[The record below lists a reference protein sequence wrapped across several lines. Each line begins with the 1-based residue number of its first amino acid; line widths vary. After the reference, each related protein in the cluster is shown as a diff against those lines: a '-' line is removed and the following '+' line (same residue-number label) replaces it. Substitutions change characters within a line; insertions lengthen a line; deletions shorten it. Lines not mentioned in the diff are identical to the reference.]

1 LASLINGFLFK
12 RVDRSDKHLMEMI
25 YRLRF
30 EVYAKQ
36 CNFINEGDYPLELES
51 DEYDKDSV
59 HFAAINPRGM
69 VVATARIILPQVQ
82 LSPLL
87 KTFPHLTSEYSPE
100 IENIAEISRFMICKK
115 SRHSVIPDGDL
126 SSISLNNFRF
136 RSGNRLPDHA
146 QFSKAFSPG
155 IIIQGLCQEIFREMQ
170 KRGIKYWCALME
182 KSLGK
187 LLSKYGFKLE
197 CVGERTDFYGPVRPY
212 VGIVSEFQTTRL
224 VDTFSFNL
232 NTPSNDPEE
241 RILRLLKEKS
251 RRTLFN

>member
-1 LASLINGFLFK
+1 MASLINGFLFK

-36 CNFINEGDYPLELES
+36 CNFINEDDYPQELES
-51 DEYDKDSV
+51 DEYDDNSI

-69 VVATARIILPQVQ
+69 VVATARIILPRAR

-87 KTFPHLTSEYSPE
+87 KTFPHLASEYDPE
-100 IENIAEISRFMICKK
+100 SEMIAEISRFMICKR

-126 SSISLNNFRF
+126 SSISLNHFRF

-182 KSLGK
+182 NSLGK
-187 LLSKYGFKLE
+187 LLTKYGFKLE
-197 CVGERTDFYGPVRPY
+197 CVGDHTDLYGPVRPY
-212 VGIVSEFQTTRL
+212 VGVVSEFPATRL
-224 VDTFSFNL
+224 IKPFDEDLITA
-232 NTPSNDPEE
+232 PDPEE
-241 RILRLLKEKS
+241 QILRMLREKS
-251 RRTLFN
+251 RRILFN